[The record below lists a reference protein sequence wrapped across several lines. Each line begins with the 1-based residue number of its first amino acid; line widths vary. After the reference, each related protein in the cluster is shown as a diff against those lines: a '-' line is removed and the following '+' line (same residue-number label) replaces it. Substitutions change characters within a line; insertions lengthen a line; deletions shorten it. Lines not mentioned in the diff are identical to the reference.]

1 MEGVYVVGV
10 GMDRFGRFPDK
21 SFIDHG
27 VVAAGAALD
36 DAGVAWRDVGALY
49 CGAAGVGIIP
59 GNRVVD
65 ELGRNGAEIVNID
78 NLSAAAAQKI
88 VEEAGTGADAR
99 SKIEEKQPYFLGTE
113 GQRVLKK
120 ALASLK

>member
-1 MEGVYVVGV
+1 METSRPTAVSSCSTAS
-10 GMDRFGRFPDK
+10 DLK
-21 SFIDHG
+21 SRIDS
-27 VVAAGAALD
+27 
-36 DAGVAWRDVGALY
+36 
-49 CGAAGVGIIP
+49 
-59 GNRVVD
+59 
-65 ELGRNGAEIVNID
+65 EIVNID
-78 NLSAAAAQKI
+78 NLSAAAAKKI